1 MTCPR
6 CGSHSI
12 LRNHTTVACLPCGH
26 ILLEPDREA
35 WDVASFPRGGGK
47 TSVPAW
53 TESER
58 LAWAELPPPK

>member
-1 MTCPR
+1 MVIVF
-6 CGSHSI
+6 GLAVI
-12 LRNHTTVACLPCGH
+12 LIFAVLA
-26 ILLEPDREA
+26 ILVEPDREA

-58 LAWAELPPPK
+58 LAWAELPPAN